1 MKLKDIELLPGQV
14 VAVDEQDHRGKIKAD
29 VPTLFDSSKMNP
41 DGMPWIYRLSVPG
54 YQHFSSMQIGER
66 VWVIK
71 NLENYNE
78 FWYIPMPQMND
89 AVKSLLTAGDDDYTN
104 SDILI
109 NREIGDNKIQ
119 LHYTPTTG
127 MNMQINDT
135 LGINIHPDTG
145 ITLTNGDEKI
155 VIEQDKIHIGTGDNE
170 SQFVRHKEFK
180 DMMDSLRK
188 QLNMLATKAA
198 PQPYTTHLA
207 DSFTNAAN
215 ALSSKAIK
223 DCASSTTYID

>member
-1 MKLKDIELLPGQV
+1 MKLKDIELLPGEIV
-14 VAVDEQDHRGKIKAD
+14 SVDDPNHIGRIKAN

-41 DGMPWIYRLSVPG
+41 DGMPWIYKLTIPG
-54 YQHFSSMQIGER
+54 YQNFSSMQPGER

-71 NLENYNE
+71 NLNNYNE

-89 AVKSLLTAGDDDYTN
+89 AVKSLITAGDDDYTN

-127 MNMQINDT
+127 LHMQINDN
-135 LGINIHPDTG
+135 LSLNIHPERG
-145 ITLTNGDEKI
+145 ITMTNGDEKI
-155 VIEQDKIHIGTGDNE
+155 LIEQDKISIGTGENTT
-170 SQFVRHKEFK
+170 QAVRYKEFK
-180 DMMDSLRK
+180 SMMDSLRK

-198 PQPYTTHLA
+198 PQPYTAHLA

-215 ALSSKAIK
+215 ALSPEAIS
-223 DCASSTTYID
+223 DCSAETTYID